1 MSSTSRYQFGAGVS
15 VRFHSLE
22 QCVGY
27 DSSDPVSHDYGMES
41 SFTGGT
47 ISKVVFDVADGAY
60 VDVHGICK
68 LHWRA
73 IKTSSKN
80 ERPNKT
86 R

>member
-1 MSSTSRYQFGAGVS
+1 
-15 VRFHSLE
+15 
-22 QCVGY
+22 
-27 DSSDPVSHDYGMES
+27 MES